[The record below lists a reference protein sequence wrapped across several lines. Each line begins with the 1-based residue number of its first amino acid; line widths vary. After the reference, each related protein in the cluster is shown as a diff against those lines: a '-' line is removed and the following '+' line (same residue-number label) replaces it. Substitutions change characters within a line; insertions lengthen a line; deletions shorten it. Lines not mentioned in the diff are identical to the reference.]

1 MEKTSLRKGFTLLEL
16 VVVIVILAV
25 IAVIAAPRF
34 LSIADDAR
42 EATSRALFV
51 TSVQVLRSIKEHV

>member
-25 IAVIAAPRF
+25 IAVIALHVF
-34 LSIADDAR
+34 YLSLIMQGKQQAAHY
-42 EATSRALFV
+42 LI